1 MTIVRGSGRGGR
13 MEVLIGG
20 QPLYRKQAVFV
31 CDECGQ
37 MSIGETTNTAAVT
50 VSNDV
55 ESYLSG
61 PDAVSRW
68 FPQRPL
74 SREFP
79 DVPAHIA
86 GAAEEATMCL
96 SIGAF
101 RAVGALARAVVEAT
115 AKEKGITKG
124 RLVEKI
130 DKMAEDG
137 HIREL
142 VKEAAHE
149 VRHFGNDMAH
159 GDFVDE
165 ISEEEANEAIELMSE
180 VLEEVFQAPARL
192 ARVKAARIAKKAASA
207 AEDSPANAG

>member
-1 MTIVRGSGRGGR
+1 MTIVPGSGRGRAVQG
-13 MEVLIGG
+13 LFGG
-20 QPLYRKQAVFV
+20 EAPYRKQAAFT

-37 MSIGETTNTAAVT
+37 MSIGETTDTSIQITAAE
-50 VSNDV
+50 V
-55 ESYLSG
+55 EGYFSR
-61 PDAVSRW
+61 DNAVRSW
-68 FPQRPL
+68 YPQRPL

-115 AKEKGITKG
+115 AKEKGITNG
-124 RLVEKI
+124 RLVQKI
-130 DKMAEDG
+130 DAMAAAG

-159 GDFVDE
+159 GDFVDD
-165 ISEEEANEAIELMSE
+165 ISEEEAIEAIELMSE

-192 ARVKAARIAKKAASA
+192 ARVKAARIAKKAAQSA
-207 AEDSPANAG
+207 DEGPA